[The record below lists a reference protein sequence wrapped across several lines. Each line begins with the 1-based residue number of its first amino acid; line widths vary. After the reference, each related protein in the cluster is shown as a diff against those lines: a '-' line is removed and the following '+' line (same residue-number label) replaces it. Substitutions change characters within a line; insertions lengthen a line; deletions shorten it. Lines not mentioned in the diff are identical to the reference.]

1 MMFGKVV
8 ADFILDD
15 AVKKDIVSQVNK
27 SVNIPMINEKT
38 EEKIFEALWE
48 IFKTAIKKK
57 LGV

>member
-1 MMFGKVV
+1 MFGKVV

-15 AVKKDIVSQVNK
+15 EVKKDIVAQVNK

-38 EEKIFEALWE
+38 EAKILEAIWELFEM
-48 IFKTAIKKK
+48 AIKKK

>member
-1 MMFGKVV
+1 MFGKVV

-38 EEKIFEALWE
+38 EEKNFEALWD
-48 IFKTAIKKK
+48 IFKAAIKKK

>member
-1 MMFGKVV
+1 MFGKIV

-15 AVKKDIVSQVNK
+15 EVKKDIIAQVNRN
-27 SVNIPMINEKT
+27 VNIPMINEKT

-48 IFKTAIKKK
+48 IFKNAIKTK

>member
-1 MMFGKVV
+1 MFGKVV

-15 AVKKDIVSQVNK
+15 EVKKDIVAQVKK

-38 EEKIFEALWE
+38 EAKIFEALWE
-48 IFKTAIKKK
+48 IFKVAIKKK

>member
-1 MMFGKVV
+1 MFGKVV

-15 AVKKDIVSQVNK
+15 EVKKDIVAQVNK

-38 EEKIFEALWE
+38 EAKIFEALWE
-48 IFKTAIKKK
+48 IFKVAIKKK

>member
-1 MMFGKVV
+1 MFGKVV

-38 EEKIFEALWE
+38 EEKIFEALWD
-48 IFKTAIKKK
+48 IFKAAIKKK
-57 LGV
+57 LGL

>member
-1 MMFGKVV
+1 MFGKIV

-15 AVKKDIVSQVNK
+15 EVKKDVVANVNK

-38 EEKIFEALWE
+38 EARIFEALWE
-48 IFKTAIKKK
+48 IFKVAIKKK

>member
-1 MMFGKVV
+1 MFGKVV

-15 AVKKDIVSQVNK
+15 EVKKDIVSQVNK

-38 EEKIFEALWE
+38 EEKIFEALWD
-48 IFKTAIKKK
+48 IFKAAIKKK

>member
-38 EEKIFEALWE
+38 EAKILEAIWELFEM
-48 IFKTAIKKK
+48 AIKKK

>member
-1 MMFGKVV
+1 MFGKVV

-15 AVKKDIVSQVNK
+15 AVKKDIVAQVNK

-38 EEKIFEALWE
+38 EAKIFEALWE
-48 IFKTAIKKK
+48 IFKVAIKKK

>member
-1 MMFGKVV
+1 MFGKVV

-38 EEKIFEALWE
+38 EEKIFEALWD

>member
-1 MMFGKVV
+1 MFGKVV

-38 EEKIFEALWE
+38 EEKIFEALWD
-48 IFKTAIKKK
+48 IFKSAIKKK

>member
-1 MMFGKVV
+1 MFGKVV

-15 AVKKDIVSQVNK
+15 AVKKDIVAQVNK

-38 EEKIFEALWE
+38 EAKIFEALWE
-48 IFKTAIKKK
+48 IFKMAIKKK

>member
-1 MMFGKVV
+1 MFGKVV

-38 EEKIFEALWE
+38 EEKIFEALWD
-48 IFKTAIKKK
+48 IFKAAIKKK

>member
-1 MMFGKVV
+1 MFGKVV

-15 AVKKDIVSQVNK
+15 EVKKDVVANVNK

-38 EEKIFEALWE
+38 EAKIFEALWE
-48 IFKTAIKKK
+48 IFKLAIKKK

>member
-1 MMFGKVV
+1 MFGKVV

-38 EEKIFEALWE
+38 EEKIFEALWD
-48 IFKTAIKKK
+48 IIKAAIKKK

>member
-1 MMFGKVV
+1 MFGKVV

-15 AVKKDIVSQVNK
+15 AVKKDIIAQVNK

-38 EEKIFEALWE
+38 EAKIFEALWE
-48 IFKTAIKKK
+48 IFKMAIKKK

>member
-1 MMFGKVV
+1 MMFGKEV
-8 ADFILDD
+8 ADYILDD

>member
-1 MMFGKVV
+1 MVGKVV

-38 EEKIFEALWE
+38 EEKIFEALWD
-48 IFKTAIKKK
+48 IFKAAIKKK

>member
-1 MMFGKVV
+1 MFGKVV